1 MQIYLERSFI
11 MYSQKSIEEF
21 LNDLSSS
28 NSIPGG
34 GSAAALSGALNAAV
48 ISFIANLTIGKEKYK
63 EVEAEAK
70 EILAESEEL
79 KKEMLLMI
87 DQDSKILSDIL
98 DSYKDGDQ
106 NKVKSVCQD
115 AVEFS
120 MDMTKKAVRLMRL
133 SLEISEIGNRMLASD
148 FEVAAYIGDAAVS
161 SAIANV
167 KINLKSLDNQ
177 EYKENIKNEYLKLK
191 KESSRLKAEIIELAN

>member
-1 MQIYLERSFI
+1 
-11 MYSQKSIEEF
+11 MYGQKSIEEF
-21 LNDLSSS
+21 LDDLSSS

-48 ISFIANLTIGKEKYK
+48 VSFIANLTIGKKKYQ

-98 DSYKDGDQ
+98 DSYKAGDQ
-106 NKVKSVCQD
+106 DRVKSVCHD

-148 FEVAAYIGDAAVS
+148 FEVAAYIGDAAVG

-167 KINLKSLDNQ
+167 KINLKSLDN
-177 EYKENIKNEYLKLK
+177 EDYKENIEKEYLKLQA
-191 KESSRLKAEIIELAN
+191 ESSRLKEEIIELAN

>member
-1 MQIYLERSFI
+1 
-11 MYSQKSIEEF
+11 MYAQKTIEEF

-48 ISFIANLTIGKEKYK
+48 ISFIANLTIGKEKYAK
-63 EVEAEAK
+63 VETEAQ
-70 EILAESEEL
+70 EILVESEEL

-87 DQDSKILSDIL
+87 DKDSKILGDIL
-98 DSYKDGDQ
+98 DSYKVGNQ
-106 NKVKSVCQD
+106 KKVKSVCRD

-120 MDMTKKAVRLMRL
+120 LDMTKKAIRLMRL

-148 FEVAAYIGDAAVS
+148 FEVAAYIGDAAVG
-161 SAIANV
+161 SAIANI
-167 KINLKSLDNQ
+167 KINLKSLDDQ
-177 EYKENIKNEYLKLK
+177 EYIEHTQKEYK
-191 KESSRLKAEIIELAN
+191 KSKEESSNLKEEIIEIANK

>member
-1 MQIYLERSFI
+1 
-11 MYSQKSIEEF
+11 MYGQKTIEEF
-21 LNDLSSS
+21 LDDLSSS

-48 ISFIANLTIGKEKYK
+48 VSFIANLTIGKEKYK
-63 EVEAEAK
+63 KVEAEAK

-98 DSYKDGDQ
+98 DSYKAGDQ
-106 NKVKSVCQD
+106 DKVKSVCQD

-148 FEVAAYIGDAAVS
+148 FEVAAYIGDAAVG

-177 EYKENIKNEYLKLK
+177 EYKSNIEKEYLKLK
-191 KESSRLKAEIIELAN
+191 AESSRLKEEIIDLAN

>member
-1 MQIYLERSFI
+1 
-11 MYSQKSIEEF
+11 MYGKKTIEEF
-21 LNDLSSS
+21 LNELSSK

-48 ISFIANLTIGKEKYK
+48 ISFIANLTVGKQKYQD
-63 EVEAEAK
+63 VEAEAR
-70 EILAESEEL
+70 EILVESEEL
-79 KKEMLLMI
+79 KREMLLMI

-98 DSYKDGDQ
+98 DSYKAGDQ
-106 NKVKSVCQD
+106 EKVRSVCQD

-148 FEVAAYIGDAAVS
+148 FEVAAYIGDAAVG

-167 KINLKSLDNQ
+167 KINLKNLDNE
-177 EYKENIKNEYLKLK
+177 EYKANIKKEYLKLK
-191 KESSRLKAEIIELAN
+191 DESSRLKEEIIELANN

>member
-1 MQIYLERSFI
+1 
-11 MYSQKSIEEF
+11 MYGKKSIEDF
-21 LNDLSSS
+21 LDDLSSS

-63 EVEAEAK
+63 EVETEAE

-98 DSYKDGDQ
+98 DSYKAGDQ
-106 NKVKSVCQD
+106 NKVKEVCHD

-120 MDMTKKAVRLMRL
+120 LDMTKKAVRLMRL

-148 FEVAAYIGDAAVS
+148 FEVAAYIGDAAVG

-167 KINLKSLDNQ
+167 KINLKSLDDE
-177 EYKENIKNEYLKLK
+177 EYKENVKKEYLKLK
-191 KESSRLKAEIIELAN
+191 DESSRLKDEIIKIAN

>member
-1 MQIYLERSFI
+1 
-11 MYSQKSIEEF
+11 MYEKKTIEEF
-21 LNDLSSS
+21 LDELSSN

-34 GSAAALSGALNAAV
+34 GSAAALSGALNASV
-48 ISFIANLTIGKEKYK
+48 ISFIANLTVGKENYQN
-63 EVEAEAK
+63 VEAEAR
-70 EILAESEEL
+70 EILVESEEL
-79 KKEMLLMI
+79 KREMLLMI

-98 DSYKDGDQ
+98 DSYKAGDQ
-106 NKVKSVCQD
+106 EKVKSVCQD

-148 FEVAAYIGDAAVS
+148 FEVAAYIGDAAVG

-167 KINLKSLDNQ
+167 KINLKNLDNE
-177 EYKENIKNEYLKLK
+177 EYKTNIKNEYLKLK
-191 KESSRLKAEIIELAN
+191 DESSRLKEEIIELANN

>member
-1 MQIYLERSFI
+1 
-11 MYSQKSIEEF
+11 MYGQKTVEEF
-21 LNDLSSS
+21 LEDLSSS

-48 ISFIANLTIGKEKYK
+48 VSFIANLTIGKEKYK
-63 EVEAEAK
+63 DVETEAK

-98 DSYKDGDQ
+98 DSYKAGDQ
-106 NKVKSVCQD
+106 EKVRSVCQD

-148 FEVAAYIGDAAVS
+148 FEVAAYIGDAAVG

-167 KINLKSLDNQ
+167 KINLKSLDNE
-177 EYKENIKNEYLKLK
+177 EYKSNIEKEYLKLK
-191 KESSRLKAEIIELAN
+191 AESSRLKEEIIELAN

>member
-1 MQIYLERSFI
+1 

>member
-1 MQIYLERSFI
+1 

-167 KINLKSLDNQ
+167 KINLKSLKNE

>member
-1 MQIYLERSFI
+1 
-11 MYSQKSIEEF
+11 MYGQKTIEEF
-21 LNDLSSS
+21 LDDLSSS

-48 ISFIANLTIGKEKYK
+48 ISFIANLTIGKKKYE

-79 KKEMLLMI
+79 KKEMLVMI

-98 DSYKDGDQ
+98 DSYKAGDQ
-106 NKVKSVCQD
+106 DRVKNVCHD

-133 SLEISEIGNRMLASD
+133 SLEISEIGNQMLASD
-148 FEVAAYIGDAAVS
+148 FEVAAYIGDAAVG

-167 KINLKSLDNQ
+167 KINLKSLENE
-177 EYKENIKNEYLKLK
+177 EYKENISKSTTLVLQVREGA
-191 KESSRLKAEIIELAN
+191 SRQYQ

>member
-1 MQIYLERSFI
+1 MV
-11 MYSQKSIEEF
+11 YSKKTIEEF
-21 LNDLSSS
+21 LDELSSS

-34 GSAAALSGALNAAV
+34 GSAAALSAALNAAV
-48 ISFIANLTIGKEKYK
+48 VSFIANLTIGKKKYK

-79 KKEMLLMI
+79 KKEMLVMI

-98 DSYKDGDQ
+98 DSYKAGDQ
-106 NKVKSVCQD
+106 DKVESVCQD

-148 FEVAAYIGDAAVS
+148 FEVAAYIGDAAVG

-167 KINLKSLDNQ
+167 KINLNSLDNK
-177 EYKENIKNEYLKLK
+177 EYKENIKKEYLKLK
-191 KESSRLKAEIIELAN
+191 EESSRLKEEIIQLAN